1 MLMPVLETG
10 LTSPRLRDKR
20 FCARCSSFGSLAGSS
35 CTAHLRAVSLPG
47 ASLPNG
53 DLFIFFFIIW
63 TFLISCRGRFVSAAL
78 GFTAWDGATGAVQKE
93 THESPAE
100 LVSARGGSSAAGVDR
115 VEQ

>member
-1 MLMPVLETG
+1 M
-10 LTSPRLRDKR
+10 
-20 FCARCSSFGSLAGSS
+20 RCSSFGSFAGLS

-53 DLFIFFFIIW
+53 DFFYFFFYNLDF
-63 TFLISCRGRFVSAAL
+63 FLISCRGRFVSAAV